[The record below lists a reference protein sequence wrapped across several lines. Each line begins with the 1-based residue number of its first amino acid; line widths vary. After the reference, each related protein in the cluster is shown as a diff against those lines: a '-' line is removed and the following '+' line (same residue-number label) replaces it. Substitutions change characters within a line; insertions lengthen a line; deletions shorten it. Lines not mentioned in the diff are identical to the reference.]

1 MTDGG
6 EENSGRSCSDS
17 LLLVI
22 DHNQGVEQGGESCF
36 SVEVPLCLTCEYG
49 ARGTKCICINTLV
62 ENRIGRTN
70 PVVKSYGEAT
80 PRETPKNQQITNAPR
95 RHPTQT
101 QTKLEPSQD
110 RRRKLTPSSLLDD
123 HQYLTLS
130 RYLSRIPSK
139 MNPMTQ
145 LYYKKATYSPY
156 RDRIPLQIVR
166 AEVELSAEERAYL
179 TAVEKGDYAGVKH
192 ALREAEVYYN
202 MDVNCLDP
210 LGRSALLIA
219 IENENLEIME
229 LLLDHGIHTGDA
241 LLYAI
246 RKEVVGAVELLLSHR
261 RPSGE
266 KQVPSLMMDS
276 QFSEFTPD
284 ITPIM
289 LAAHTNNYEIIK
301 LLVQRKVTIPRPH
314 QIRCDCVEC
323 VSSSEVDSLRH
334 SRSRLNIYKA
344 LASPSL
350 IALSSEDPILTAFRL
365 GWELKELSKVEN
377 EFRQE
382 YEELS
387 QQCKRFA
394 KDLLDQA
401 RSSRELETILNHR
414 DNDQSEEL
422 DPRQCHDL
430 AKLKL
435 AIKYHQKEFVAQP
448 NCQQLLATL
457 WYDGFPGWR
466 RRHWAVKLVTCVII
480 GLLFPFFSLIYLL
493 APKSALG
500 GFIKKPFIKFICH
513 TASYLTF
520 LFLLLLASQHI
531 ARTNLH
537 MQGPPPTIVEWM
549 ILPWV
554 LGFIWAEIKEM
565 WDGGFTEYIHDWWN
579 LMDFA
584 MNSLYLA
591 TISLKIVAYVK
602 YNSSRPREEWEM
614 WHPTLIAE
622 ALFAI
627 ANIFSSLRLISL
639 FTANSHLGPLQISLG
654 RMLLDIL
661 KFLFIYCLVKR
672 SPSRVI
678 VVPPVSPV
686 QVLLAFANGLNQLY
700 FYYETK
706 ALFETLQSLFWSIFG
721 LLNLYVTNVKARH
734 EFTEFVGATMFG
746 TYNVISLVVLLNM
759 LIAMMNNSYQLIA
772 EVIRSLVKR
781 YVAAMIRSAKTDE
794 GLTEEN
800 FKELKQD
807 ISSFRYEVLDLL
819 GNRRP
824 PRRHYSSSS
833 EATRD
838 EGAMASEDDSESG
851 DGGGGVGG
859 QRSRGVTF
867 MTPPEDDPRQALGV
881 SALVRSISGMTRA
894 ESGGEGEEGELQ
906 ESIGWGQEEEEEE
919 EGKPKSNGLK
929 TTVVPPSST
938 SILPSPSSSF
948 SSSFSSSL
956 SRTRSRLQR
965 LSAPGAKTDSFKRL
979 SYMFSRSKRKAPAM
993 PLPLQS
999 PPSYTISDGLLRPLG
1014 SHSHAD
1020 LGLSDVTRSEIHLN
1034 EVGRS
1039 VDIGNPSFSPRRT
1052 NGRDSLLALPL
1063 PPPCPC
1069 QSLHCASN
1077 MSESSSRLLDSSED
1091 VFLGGAG
1098 EGHRAATSPSVI
1110 GRRAAA
1116 SSGAKRK

>member
-1 MTDGG
+1 M
-6 EENSGRSCSDS
+6 
-17 LLLVI
+17 
-22 DHNQGVEQGGESCF
+22 
-36 SVEVPLCLTCEYG
+36 
-49 ARGTKCICINTLV
+49 A
-62 ENRIGRTN
+62 
-70 PVVKSYGEAT
+70 
-80 PRETPKNQQITNAPR
+80 
-95 RHPTQT
+95 
-101 QTKLEPSQD
+101 
-110 RRRKLTPSSLLDD
+110 
-123 HQYLTLS
+123 
-130 RYLSRIPSK
+130 
-139 MNPMTQ
+139 Q
-145 LYYKKATYSPY
+145 LYYNKASNSPY

-166 AEVELSAEERAYL
+166 AEVELSAKERAYL
-179 TAVEKGDYAGVKH
+179 TAVEKGDYAGVKQ
-192 ALREAEVYYN
+192 ALEEAEIYYN
-202 MDVNCLDP
+202 INVNCLDP

-219 IENENLEIME
+219 IENENLEVME
-229 LLLDHGIHTGDA
+229 LLLSHGVHMGDA

-246 RKEVVGAVELLLSHR
+246 RKEVVGAVELLLSYR
-261 RPSGE
+261 KPSGE
-266 KQVPSLMMDS
+266 RQVPSLMMDT

-334 SRSRLNIYKA
+334 SRSRLNIYKT

-387 QQCKRFA
+387 QQCKLFA

-414 DNDQSEEL
+414 DDHSEEL
-422 DPRQCHDL
+422 DPHECRDL
-430 AKLKL
+430 AKLKV

-457 WYDGFPGWR
+457 WYDSFPGWR
-466 RRHWAVKLVTCVII
+466 RRHWAVKLITCFII
-480 GLLFPFFSLIYLL
+480 GLLFPVFSIIYLL
-493 APKSALG
+493 APKSTLG
-500 GFIKKPFIKFICH
+500 TFIKKPFIKFICH

-520 LFLLLLASQHI
+520 LLLLLLASQHI
-531 ARTNLH
+531 VQTDLH
-537 MQGPPPTIVEWM
+537 VQGPPPTIVEWL

-591 TISLKIVAYVK
+591 TISLKMVAYFK
-602 YNSSRPREEWEM
+602 YNSSRPRVEWEM

-661 KFLFIYCLVKR
+661 KFLFIYCLV
-672 SPSRVI
+672 
-678 VVPPVSPV
+678 
-686 QVLLAFANGLNQLY
+686 LLAFANGLNQLY

-706 ALFETLQSLFWSIFG
+706 ASEEPNHCKGIRCEKQNNAFSTLFETLQSLFWSVFG

-772 EVIRSLVKR
+772 DHADIEWKFARTKLWMSYFDEGGTLPPPFNIIPSPKSVWYLCVWLHCRLCGHGEPRHEDECKHGNLKEFTERHADNLIQNQHYQEVIRNLVKR

-819 GNRRP
+819 GNRKP
-824 PRRHYSSSS
+824 PRRTYSSSS
-833 EATRD
+833 EATQQD
-838 EGAMASEDDSESG
+838 ETAEPEEEQDEEAD
-851 DGGGGVGG
+851 VAGG
-859 QRSRGVTF
+859 QRCGDRGESTRYKASTSF
-867 MTPPEDDPRQALGV
+867 SQCYRSNRESHFSV
-881 SALVRSISGMTRA
+881 SALFKSMSGPAR
-894 ESGGEGEEGELQ
+894 EKLE
-906 ESIGWGQEEEEEE
+906 
-919 EGKPKSNGLK
+919 SNGLRK
-929 TTVVPPSST
+929 NLPHPSAFVR
-938 SILPSPSSSF
+938 PG
-948 SSSFSSSL
+948 
-956 SRTRSRLQR
+956 SRMQH
-965 LSAPGAKTDSFKRL
+965 
-979 SYMFSRSKRKAPAM
+979 FSRSKKNSLQRLGTLMLRMNGHVPDPHAEPPGAE
-993 PLPLQS
+993 QS
-999 PPSYTISDGLLRPLG
+999 PYSVSDRVPQTSWHDPQTLSKVTQSEMHL
-1014 SHSHAD
+1014 HT
-1020 LGLSDVTRSEIHLN
+1020 LGLGPSETEH
-1034 EVGRS
+1034 
-1039 VDIGNPSFSPRRT
+1039 NPTQATSQRA
-1052 NGRDSLLALPL
+1052 NGRDSLLLRPPSHSL
-1063 PPPCPC
+1063 PP
-1069 QSLHCASN
+1069 LHCAS
-1077 MSESSSRLLDSSED
+1077 SL
-1091 VFLGGAG
+1091 
-1098 EGHRAATSPSVI
+1098 T
-1110 GRRAAA
+1110 A
-1116 SSGAKRK
+1116 SSAQLLASSDDLCHGWTGPCDSLGSSNWEQEESVTTQL

>member
-1 MTDGG
+1 
-6 EENSGRSCSDS
+6 
-17 LLLVI
+17 
-22 DHNQGVEQGGESCF
+22 
-36 SVEVPLCLTCEYG
+36 
-49 ARGTKCICINTLV
+49 
-62 ENRIGRTN
+62 
-70 PVVKSYGEAT
+70 
-80 PRETPKNQQITNAPR
+80 
-95 RHPTQT
+95 
-101 QTKLEPSQD
+101 
-110 RRRKLTPSSLLDD
+110 
-123 HQYLTLS
+123 
-130 RYLSRIPSK
+130 

-466 RRHWAVKLVTCVII
+466 RRHWVVKLVTCFII
-480 GLLFPFFSLIYLL
+480 GLLFPVFSLIYLL

-500 GFIKKPFIKFICH
+500 NFIKKPFIKFICH

-661 KFLFIYCLVKR
+661 KFLFIYCLV
-672 SPSRVI
+672 
-678 VVPPVSPV
+678 
-686 QVLLAFANGLNQLY
+686 LLAFANGLNQLY

-706 ALFETLQSLFWSIFG
+706 ASEEPNNCKGIRCERQNNAFSTLFETLQSLFWSIFG

-772 EVIRSLVKR
+772 ERHADSLIQNQHYQEVIRNLVKR

-833 EATRD
+833 ETAKD
-838 EGAMASEDDSESG
+838 DGAAASEDDSESG
-851 DGGGGVGG
+851 DGSGGGVGIPK
-859 QRSRGVTF
+859 SKSVTF
-867 MTPPEDDPRQALGV
+867 MTPTEDDTGPTPTLGV
-881 SALVRSISGMTRA
+881 SALVRSISGMTRL
-894 ESGGEGEEGELQ
+894 ERGGDGEEGEL
-906 ESIGWGQEEEEEE
+906 EEGIGWGEEEEDE

-929 TTVVPPSST
+929 TTVISPSST
-938 SILPSPSSSF
+938 AVLPSPSSSF
-948 SSSFSSSL
+948 SSSLSSSL
-956 SRTRSRLQR
+956 ARTRSRLQR

-979 SYMFSRSKRKAPAM
+979 SYLFSRSKRKAPPM
-993 PLPLQS
+993 PLQS

-1014 SHSHAD
+1014 SHSHSD
-1020 LGLSDVTRSEIHLN
+1020 FGLSDVTRSETHLN

-1039 VDIGNPSFSPRRT
+1039 VDITNPSFSRT
-1052 NGRDSLLALPL
+1052 NGRDSLLAL

-1077 MSESSSRLLDSSED
+1077 MSESSARLLDSSED
-1091 VFLGGAG
+1091 VFQGGG
-1098 EGHRAATSPSVI
+1098 VEGADEGGVD
-1110 GRRAAA
+1110 GGG
-1116 SSGAKRK
+1116 SGV

>member
-1 MTDGG
+1 
-6 EENSGRSCSDS
+6 
-17 LLLVI
+17 
-22 DHNQGVEQGGESCF
+22 
-36 SVEVPLCLTCEYG
+36 
-49 ARGTKCICINTLV
+49 
-62 ENRIGRTN
+62 
-70 PVVKSYGEAT
+70 
-80 PRETPKNQQITNAPR
+80 
-95 RHPTQT
+95 
-101 QTKLEPSQD
+101 
-110 RRRKLTPSSLLDD
+110 
-123 HQYLTLS
+123 
-130 RYLSRIPSK
+130 
-139 MNPMTQ
+139 MTQ

-422 DPRQCHDL
+422 DLRQCHDL

-466 RRHWAVKLVTCVII
+466 RRHWAVKLVTCFII
-480 GLLFPFFSLIYLL
+480 GLLFPVFSLIYLL
-493 APKSALG
+493 APKSAVG
-500 GFIKKPFIKFICH
+500 RFIKKPFIKFICH

-661 KFLFIYCLVKR
+661 KFLFIYCLV
-672 SPSRVI
+672 
-678 VVPPVSPV
+678 
-686 QVLLAFANGLNQLY
+686 LLAFANGLNQLY

-706 ALFETLQSLFWSIFG
+706 ASEEPNNCKGIRCERQNNAFSTLFETLQSLFWSIFG

-746 TYNVISLVVLLNM
+746 TYNIISLVVLLNM

-772 EVIRSLVKR
+772 DHADIEWKFARTKLWMSYFDEGGTLPPPFNIIPSPKSIWYLLMWLHNKLRLRFNMISFLSLQERHADSLIQNQHYQEVIRNLVKR

-807 ISSFRYEVLDLL
+807 ISSFRYEVMDLL

-824 PRRHYSSSS
+824 PRRNYSSSS
-833 EATRD
+833 ETTKDDA
-838 EGAMASEDDSESG
+838 AVASEDDSESG
-851 DGGGGVGG
+851 DGGSGGGG
-859 QRSRGVTF
+859 SQKSKSVTF
-867 MTPPEDDPRQALGV
+867 MTPLEDNMGPEPTLGV
-881 SALVRSISGMTRA
+881 
-894 ESGGEGEEGELQ
+894 
-906 ESIGWGQEEEEEE
+906 
-919 EGKPKSNGLK
+919 
-929 TTVVPPSST
+929 
-938 SILPSPSSSF
+938 
-948 SSSFSSSL
+948 
-956 SRTRSRLQR
+956 SRTRSPRSYRSDGQPNCFSLFVCKMDEH
-965 LSAPGAKTDSFKRL
+965 SVGAKQRERRESKWKLFADSMGRV
-979 SYMFSRSKRKAPAM
+979 P
-993 PLPLQS
+993 
-999 PPSYTISDGLLRPLG
+999 GNLLR
-1014 SHSHAD
+1014 SA
-1020 LGLSDVTRSEIHLN
+1020 VI
-1034 EVGRS
+1034 
-1039 VDIGNPSFSPRRT
+1039 
-1052 NGRDSLLALPL
+1052 
-1063 PPPCPC
+1063 
-1069 QSLHCASN
+1069 
-1077 MSESSSRLLDSSED
+1077 
-1091 VFLGGAG
+1091 
-1098 EGHRAATSPSVI
+1098 SPSSF
-1110 GRRAAA
+1110 GASATAAIA
-1116 SSGAKRK
+1116 EETLKKWRTFIKAVCCSNRTTC

>member
-1 MTDGG
+1 
-6 EENSGRSCSDS
+6 
-17 LLLVI
+17 
-22 DHNQGVEQGGESCF
+22 
-36 SVEVPLCLTCEYG
+36 
-49 ARGTKCICINTLV
+49 
-62 ENRIGRTN
+62 
-70 PVVKSYGEAT
+70 
-80 PRETPKNQQITNAPR
+80 
-95 RHPTQT
+95 
-101 QTKLEPSQD
+101 
-110 RRRKLTPSSLLDD
+110 
-123 HQYLTLS
+123 
-130 RYLSRIPSK
+130 

-466 RRHWAVKLVTCVII
+466 RRHWVVKLVTCFII
-480 GLLFPFFSLIYLL
+480 GLLFPVFSLIYLL

-500 GFIKKPFIKFICH
+500 RFIKKPFIKFICH

-661 KFLFIYCLVKR
+661 KFLFIYCLV
-672 SPSRVI
+672 
-678 VVPPVSPV
+678 
-686 QVLLAFANGLNQLY
+686 LLAFANGLNQLY
-700 FYYETK
+700 FYYETTASEEPNNCK
-706 ALFETLQSLFWSIFG
+706 GIRCERQNNAFSTLFETLQSLFWSIFG

-772 EVIRSLVKR
+772 DHADIEWKFARTKLWMSYFDEGGTLPPPFNIVPSPKSIWYLLMWLHNKLCGRGHLPGDDPHKCENLREFTERHADSLIQNQHYQEVIRSLVKR

-833 EATRD
+833 EAARD
-838 EGAMASEDDSESG
+838 DGGVTSEDDSEPG
-851 DGGGGVGG
+851 DG
-859 QRSRGVTF
+859 QRSKGVTF
-867 MTPPEDDPRQALGV
+867 TTPLVDNSRQASTLGV
-881 SALVRSISGMTRA
+881 SALVRSISGMSGVEKEGGA
-894 ESGGEGEEGELQ
+894 EEGEEECV
-906 ESIGWGQEEEEEE
+906 GWGEEEEEEEE

-929 TTVVPPSST
+929 TTGVLLSATTTLPPPSS
-938 SILPSPSSSF
+938 SSLASAL
-948 SSSFSSSL
+948 SSSL
-956 SRTRSRLQR
+956 ARTRNRLQR
-965 LSAPGAKTDSFKRL
+965 LSAPTAKTDSFKRL
-979 SYMFSRSKRKAPAM
+979 SFLFSRSKRRAPPM
-993 PLPLQS
+993 PLPLQA
-999 PPSYTISDGLLRPLG
+999 PPSYTISDGLLLPRG
-1014 SHSHAD
+1014 GRGD
-1020 LGLSDVTRSEIHLN
+1020 LGLGSVTRSETCLN

-1039 VDIGNPSFSPRRT
+1039 VDACSPSFSPHRT
-1052 NGRDSLLALPL
+1052 NGRDSLLTLP

-1091 VFLGGAG
+1091 VFQDGGGGGMEGAG
-1098 EGHRAATSPSVI
+1098 GSGLMMVMGGWVGPCDDVVEDSCEVIEDSV
-1110 GRRAAA
+1110 
-1116 SSGAKRK
+1116 STQL

>member
-1 MTDGG
+1 
-6 EENSGRSCSDS
+6 
-17 LLLVI
+17 
-22 DHNQGVEQGGESCF
+22 
-36 SVEVPLCLTCEYG
+36 
-49 ARGTKCICINTLV
+49 
-62 ENRIGRTN
+62 
-70 PVVKSYGEAT
+70 
-80 PRETPKNQQITNAPR
+80 
-95 RHPTQT
+95 
-101 QTKLEPSQD
+101 
-110 RRRKLTPSSLLDD
+110 
-123 HQYLTLS
+123 
-130 RYLSRIPSK
+130 

-192 ALREAEVYYN
+192 ALQEAEVYYN

-422 DPRQCHDL
+422 DLRQCHDL

-466 RRHWAVKLVTCVII
+466 RRHWAVKLVTCFII
-480 GLLFPFFSLIYLL
+480 GLLFPVFSLIYLL

-500 GFIKKPFIKFICH
+500 SFIKKPFIKFICH

-537 MQGPPPTIVEWM
+537 MQGPPPTVVEWM

-661 KFLFIYCLVKR
+661 KFLFIYCLV
-672 SPSRVI
+672 
-678 VVPPVSPV
+678 
-686 QVLLAFANGLNQLY
+686 LLAFANGLNQLY

-706 ALFETLQSLFWSIFG
+706 ASEEPSNCKGIRCERQNNAFSTLFETLQSLFWSIFG
-721 LLNLYVTNVKARH
+721 LINLYVTNVKARH

-772 EVIRSLVKR
+772 DHADIEWKFARTKLWMSYFDEGGTLPPPFNIIPSPKSVWYLLMWLHNKLCRRGQPLGETSHKCENLREFTERHADSLIQNQHYQEVIRNLVKR

-833 EATRD
+833 ETTKD
-838 EGAMASEDDSESG
+838 DGAVASEDDSESG
-851 DGGGGVGG
+851 DGSGGVVGV
-859 QRSRGVTF
+859 QKSKSVTF
-867 MTPPEDDPRQALGV
+867 TNPVEDDGRPAPTLGV
-881 SALVRSISGMTRA
+881 SALVRSISGMTQIDRA
-894 ESGGEGEEGELQ
+894 DQGDE
-906 ESIGWGQEEEEEE
+906 WVEEEEEE
-919 EGKPKSNGLK
+919 DGKPKSNGLK
-929 TTVVPPSST
+929 TTVINPSST
-938 SILPSPSSSF
+938 TALASPSSSL

-956 SRTRSRLQR
+956 ARTRSRLQR
-965 LSAPGAKTDSFKRL
+965 LSAPSAKTDSFKRL
-979 SYMFSRSKRKAPAM
+979 SYLFSRSKRKAPPT

-1014 SHSHAD
+1014 SHSHSD
-1020 LGLSDVTRSEIHLN
+1020 YGLSDVTRSDTHLN
-1034 EVGRS
+1034 EMGCS
-1039 VDIGNPSFSPRRT
+1039 VDNPSFLPRRT
-1052 NGRDSLLALPL
+1052 NGRDSLLTLPL

-1077 MSESSSRLLDSSED
+1077 ISESSSRLLDSSED
-1091 VFLGGAG
+1091 VFQSEGVERASESSVDAGRGGVG
-1098 EGHRAATSPSVI
+1098 GMMMMGGWVGPCDDVLEDSCEVIEDSVTTQL
-1110 GRRAAA
+1110 
-1116 SSGAKRK
+1116 

>member
-1 MTDGG
+1 
-6 EENSGRSCSDS
+6 
-17 LLLVI
+17 
-22 DHNQGVEQGGESCF
+22 
-36 SVEVPLCLTCEYG
+36 
-49 ARGTKCICINTLV
+49 
-62 ENRIGRTN
+62 
-70 PVVKSYGEAT
+70 
-80 PRETPKNQQITNAPR
+80 
-95 RHPTQT
+95 
-101 QTKLEPSQD
+101 
-110 RRRKLTPSSLLDD
+110 
-123 HQYLTLS
+123 
-130 RYLSRIPSK
+130 
-139 MNPMTQ
+139 MTQ

-466 RRHWAVKLVTCVII
+466 RRHWVVKLVTCFII
-480 GLLFPFFSLIYLL
+480 GLLFPVFSLIYLL

-500 GFIKKPFIKFICH
+500 RFIKKPFIKFICH

-661 KFLFIYCLVKR
+661 KFLFIYCLV
-672 SPSRVI
+672 
-678 VVPPVSPV
+678 
-686 QVLLAFANGLNQLY
+686 LLAFANGLNQLY

-706 ALFETLQSLFWSIFG
+706 ASEEPNNCKGIRCEKQNNAFSTLFETLQSLFWSIFG

-772 EVIRSLVKR
+772 DHADIEWKFARTKLWMSYFDEGGTLPPPFNIIPSPKSVWYLLMWLHNKLCRRGQPPGENPDVLRRHHMIRNLVKR
-781 YVAAMIRSAKTDE
+781 YVAAMIRSRTTIK
-794 GLTEEN
+794 
-800 FKELKQD
+800 
-807 ISSFRYEVLDLL
+807 
-819 GNRRP
+819 
-824 PRRHYSSSS
+824 
-833 EATRD
+833 
-838 EGAMASEDDSESG
+838 
-851 DGGGGVGG
+851 
-859 QRSRGVTF
+859 
-867 MTPPEDDPRQALGV
+867 
-881 SALVRSISGMTRA
+881 
-894 ESGGEGEEGELQ
+894 
-906 ESIGWGQEEEEEE
+906 

-929 TTVVPPSST
+929 TAVIPPSST
-938 SILPSPSSSF
+938 TILPSSSSSF
-948 SSSFSSSL
+948 STTLSSSL
-956 SRTRSRLQR
+956 ARTKNRLQR
-965 LSAPGAKTDSFKRL
+965 LSAPSSKTDSFKRL
-979 SYMFSRSKRKAPAM
+979 SYLFSRSKRKAPPT

-999 PPSYTISDGLLRPLG
+999 PPSFTISDGLLRPLG
-1014 SHSHAD
+1014 GHSHSD
-1020 LGLSDVTRSEIHLN
+1020 FTRSDTHLN

-1039 VDIGNPSFSPRRT
+1039 VDNPSFSPRRT

-1077 MSESSSRLLDSSED
+1077 MSESSARLLDSSED
-1091 VFLGGAG
+1091 VFQSEGVERAG
-1098 EGHRAATSPSVI
+1098 EGGVDGDGGGGLRMMIGGWVGPCEDVLGDSCDVIEDSVTTQL
-1110 GRRAAA
+1110 
-1116 SSGAKRK
+1116 

>member
-1 MTDGG
+1 
-6 EENSGRSCSDS
+6 
-17 LLLVI
+17 
-22 DHNQGVEQGGESCF
+22 
-36 SVEVPLCLTCEYG
+36 
-49 ARGTKCICINTLV
+49 
-62 ENRIGRTN
+62 
-70 PVVKSYGEAT
+70 
-80 PRETPKNQQITNAPR
+80 
-95 RHPTQT
+95 
-101 QTKLEPSQD
+101 
-110 RRRKLTPSSLLDD
+110 
-123 HQYLTLS
+123 
-130 RYLSRIPSK
+130 

-466 RRHWAVKLVTCVII
+466 RRHWVVKLVTCFII
-480 GLLFPFFSLIYLL
+480 GLLFPVFSLIYLL

-500 GFIKKPFIKFICH
+500 CVIKKPFIKFICH

-537 MQGPPPTIVEWM
+537 MQGPPPTVVEWM

-661 KFLFIYCLVKR
+661 KFLFIYCLV
-672 SPSRVI
+672 
-678 VVPPVSPV
+678 
-686 QVLLAFANGLNQLY
+686 LLAFANGLNQLY
-700 FYYETK
+700 FYYETTASEEPSNCK
-706 ALFETLQSLFWSIFG
+706 GIRCERQNNAFSTLFETLQSLFWSIFG
-721 LLNLYVTNVKARH
+721 LINLYVTNVKARH

-746 TYNVISLVVLLNM
+746 TYNIISLVVLLNM

-772 EVIRSLVKR
+772 DHADIEWKFARTKLWMSYFDEGGTLPPPFNIVPSPKSVWYLLMWLHSKLCRGGRPPGEGSHKCENLREFTERHADSLIQNQHYQEVIRSLVKR
-781 YVAAMIRSAKTDE
+781 YVAAMIRSAKTNE

-807 ISSFRYEVLDLL
+807 ISSFRYEVMDLL

-824 PRRHYSSSS
+824 PRRNYSSSS
-833 EATRD
+833 ETARD
-838 EGAMASEDDSESG
+838 DGGTASEDDSESG
-851 DGGGGVGG
+851 DGGGGGAGVR
-859 QRSRGVTF
+859 RSKSVTF
-867 MTPPEDDPRQALGV
+867 TDPVEDDRRPALGV

-894 ESGGEGEEGELQ
+894 DKREEAELEEGR
-906 ESIGWGQEEEEEE
+906 EEEEE

-929 TTVVPPSST
+929 TVIPPSS
-938 SILPSPSSSF
+938 SAALPSPSPSI

-956 SRTRSRLQR
+956 ARTRSCLQR
-965 LSAPGAKTDSFKRL
+965 LSGPAAKTDSFKRF
-979 SYMFSRSKRKAPAM
+979 SYLFSRSKLKAPPA
-993 PLPLQS
+993 PPPLQA

-1014 SHSHAD
+1014 SHGHPD
-1020 LGLSDVTRSEIHLN
+1020 FGLSDVTRSDPHLN

-1039 VDIGNPSFSPRRT
+1039 GGGGGGSSFSQRRT
-1052 NGRDSLLALPL
+1052 NGRDSLLALPLPL

-1091 VFLGGAG
+1091 VFQGGGVEGAG
-1098 EGHRAATSPSVI
+1098 EGPVDGGGGIMMMGGWVGPCDEVIEDSVTTQL
-1110 GRRAAA
+1110 
-1116 SSGAKRK
+1116 

>member
-1 MTDGG
+1 
-6 EENSGRSCSDS
+6 
-17 LLLVI
+17 
-22 DHNQGVEQGGESCF
+22 
-36 SVEVPLCLTCEYG
+36 
-49 ARGTKCICINTLV
+49 
-62 ENRIGRTN
+62 
-70 PVVKSYGEAT
+70 
-80 PRETPKNQQITNAPR
+80 
-95 RHPTQT
+95 
-101 QTKLEPSQD
+101 
-110 RRRKLTPSSLLDD
+110 
-123 HQYLTLS
+123 
-130 RYLSRIPSK
+130 
-139 MNPMTQ
+139 MNPMAQ
-145 LYYKKATYSPY
+145 LYYKKVSYSPY

-166 AEVELSAEERAYL
+166 AELELSAEERAYL
-179 TAVEKGDYAGVKH
+179 TAVEKGSK
-192 ALREAEVYYN
+192 
-202 MDVNCLDP
+202 
-210 LGRSALLIA
+210 
-219 IENENLEIME
+219 
-229 LLLDHGIHTGDA
+229 
-241 LLYAI
+241 
-246 RKEVVGAVELLLSHR
+246 
-261 RPSGE
+261 PSGLSRYDGLVD
-266 KQVPSLMMDS
+266 KGSPFSDDGQSVLRVPSLMMDS

-284 ITPIM
+284 ITPVI

-301 LLVQRKVTIPRPH
+301 LLVQRKVAIPRPH
-314 QIRCDCVEC
+314 QIRCDCVQC

-350 IALSSEDPILTAFRL
+350 ISLSSEDPILTAFRL

-387 QQCKRFA
+387 QQCKLFA

-414 DNDQSEEL
+414 DDSEEL
-422 DPRQCHDL
+422 DSRETSHDL

-435 AIKYHQKEFVAQP
+435 AIKYQHKEFVAQP

-466 RRHWAVKLVTCVII
+466 RRHWAVKLVTCFII
-480 GLLFPFFSLIYLL
+480 GLLFPVFSMIYLL
-493 APKSALG
+493 APKSSLG
-500 GFIKKPFIKFICH
+500 VFVKKPFIKFICH
-513 TASYLTF
+513 TASYLNF

-531 ARTNLH
+531 ARTKLH
-537 MQGPPPTIVEWM
+537 MQGPPPTVVEWM

-661 KFLFIYCLVKR
+661 KFLFIYCLV
-672 SPSRVI
+672 
-678 VVPPVSPV
+678 
-686 QVLLAFANGLNQLY
+686 LLAFANGLNQLY
-700 FYYETK
+700 FYYETNASDEPNNCK
-706 ALFETLQSLFWSIFG
+706 GIRCEKQNNAFSTLFETLQSLFWSIFG

-772 EVIRSLVKR
+772 DHADIEWKFARTKLWMSYFDEGGTLPPPFNIVPSPKSVWYLCLWVHHRLCRRGAPPADDTDKHHDLQEFTERHADSLIQNQHYQEVIRSLVKR

-824 PRRHYSSSS
+824 PRCHFSSSS
-833 EATRD
+833 ETTLRNEGGTSD
-838 EGAMASEDDSESG
+838 EGGPDPDLDPSLASQEGSG
-851 DGGGGVGG
+851 AK
-859 QRSRGVTF
+859 RSKGVTF
-867 MTPPEDDPRQALGV
+867 LTPTGSMEKKKKPKYGV
-881 SALVRSISGMTRA
+881 SALVRSISGMEVVSMKR
-894 ESGGEGEEGELQ
+894 
-906 ESIGWGQEEEEEE
+906 EEEEQEGWGEEEGKEGWEEEEDEE
-919 EGKPKSNGLK
+919 EGKPKSNG
-929 TTVVPPSST
+929 VRREA
-938 SILPSPSSSF
+938 IPSSSF
-948 SSSFSSSL
+948 IFPSSSTSVSL
-956 SRTRSRLQR
+956 SFARTRSRLQQ
-965 LSAPGAKTDSFKRL
+965 LSSATSNKTTDSFKRL
-979 SYMFSRSKRKAPAM
+979 GLLFSRKAP
-993 PLPLQS
+993 PLPLSLGQS
-999 PPSYTISDGLLRPLG
+999 PPSYTISDGLLRPLRGRG
-1014 SHSHAD
+1014 SYD
-1020 LGLSDVTRSEIHLN
+1020 LGSVGHVTHSEMHLN
-1034 EVGRS
+1034 QVGHT
-1039 VDIGNPSFSPRRT
+1039 NPVGAPPASSGRA
-1052 NGRDSLLALPL
+1052 NGRDSLLTLPL

-1077 MSESSSRLLDSSED
+1077 MADSSSHLLDSSESI
-1091 VFLGGAG
+1091 FEGGGGGGGRVLG
-1098 EGHRAATSPSVI
+1098 EGWVGPCDVIENSGGIEDSVTTQL
-1110 GRRAAA
+1110 
-1116 SSGAKRK
+1116 

>member
-1 MTDGG
+1 
-6 EENSGRSCSDS
+6 
-17 LLLVI
+17 
-22 DHNQGVEQGGESCF
+22 
-36 SVEVPLCLTCEYG
+36 
-49 ARGTKCICINTLV
+49 
-62 ENRIGRTN
+62 
-70 PVVKSYGEAT
+70 
-80 PRETPKNQQITNAPR
+80 
-95 RHPTQT
+95 
-101 QTKLEPSQD
+101 
-110 RRRKLTPSSLLDD
+110 
-123 HQYLTLS
+123 
-130 RYLSRIPSK
+130 

-301 LLVQRKVTIPRPH
+301 LLVQRKV
-314 QIRCDCVEC
+314 
-323 VSSSEVDSLRH
+323 DSLRH

-422 DPRQCHDL
+422 DLRQCHDL

-466 RRHWAVKLVTCVII
+466 RRHWAVKLVTCFII
-480 GLLFPFFSLIYLL
+480 GLLFPVFSLIYLL

-500 GFIKKPFIKFICH
+500 RFIKKPFIKFICH

-520 LFLLLLASQHI
+520 LFFLLLASQHI

-537 MQGPPPTIVEWM
+537 MQGPPPTVVEWM

-661 KFLFIYCLVKR
+661 KFLFIYCLV
-672 SPSRVI
+672 
-678 VVPPVSPV
+678 
-686 QVLLAFANGLNQLY
+686 LLAFANGLNQLY

-706 ALFETLQSLFWSIFG
+706 ASEEPNNCKGIRCERQNNAFSTLFETLQSLFWSIFG
-721 LLNLYVTNVKARH
+721 LINLYVTNVKARH

-772 EVIRSLVKR
+772 DHADIEWKFARTKLWMSYFDEGGTLPPPFNIIPSPKSILYLLVWLHNKLCQRGQPPGEASHKCENLREFTERHADSLIQNQHYQEVIRSLVKR

-833 EATRD
+833 EAAKDDGT
-838 EGAMASEDDSESG
+838 MASEDDSESG
-851 DGGGGVGG
+851 DDSGGGVGV
-859 QRSRGVTF
+859 QKSKSVTF
-867 MTPPEDDPRQALGV
+867 TNPVEDGGSAAPTLGV
-881 SALVRSISGMTRA
+881 SALVRSISGMTQIDR
-894 ESGGEGEEGELQ
+894 EDEGDGWGEE
-906 ESIGWGQEEEEEE
+906 EEEEEE

-929 TTVVPPSST
+929 TTSIPPTST
-938 SILPSPSSSF
+938 TALPSPSSSF

-956 SRTRSRLQR
+956 ARTRSRLQR
-965 LSAPGAKTDSFKRL
+965 LSAPSAKTDSFKRL
-979 SYMFSRSKRKAPAM
+979 SYLFSRSKRKAPPT
-993 PLPLQS
+993 PLQLQS
-999 PPSYTISDGLLRPLG
+999 PPSYTISDGLLRPLE
-1014 SHSHAD
+1014 SHSHSD
-1020 LGLSDVTRSEIHLN
+1020 FGLSGVTRSDTHLN

-1039 VDIGNPSFSPRRT
+1039 VDNPLFSPRRT
-1052 NGRDSLLALPL
+1052 NGRDSLLTLSL

-1077 MSESSSRLLDSSED
+1077 MSESSSHLLDSSED
-1091 VFLGGAG
+1091 VFQGESVEGAG
-1098 EGHRAATSPSVI
+1098 EVGVDRARGGGGGMVMMMGGWVGPCDDVLEDSCEVIEDSVTTQL
-1110 GRRAAA
+1110 
-1116 SSGAKRK
+1116 